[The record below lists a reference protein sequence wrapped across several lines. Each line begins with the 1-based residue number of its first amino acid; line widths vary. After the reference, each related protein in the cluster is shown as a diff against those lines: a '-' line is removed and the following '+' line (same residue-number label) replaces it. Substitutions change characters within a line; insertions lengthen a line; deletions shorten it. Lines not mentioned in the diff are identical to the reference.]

1 MIKILSVLNLGLS
14 IVSNLITVFLILLIL
29 VVLFNPDLIIAIPKS
44 VLWTIF
50 DALKH

>member
-29 VVLFNPDLIIAIPKS
+29 VVLFNPDLILTIPKN